1 MFNWVK
7 LSTPKSQSRDTK
19 PGQPLKRSEKWDQ
32 KNYSKSK
39 TSPWAMNLEVSSF
52 WAKRTFLAS
61 TLPKSSL
68 SSNKVQKFTMTLTKR
83 SISHQWA
90 KNLTNRHLSL
100 FLASNRRKIRQ
111 VSTWKRS
118 WLKLLS
124 RPIPS
129 LSATI
134 WRVRCGSSKCATLPA
149 TDSKTRMTVTRKKKK
164 KCRMWSKT
172 SKKLKSKANLNLSIQ
187 DRVVQIVRSKFV
199 QKWTQELAK
208 QLLTNQSRSNPN
220 NERGEEWYSGLT
232 KIRKIRLT
240 LTRQLGCSVKKVR
253 NGNFWSQILKWAHWE
268 MPRFSSDKTTWSTS
282 RIKLGRRP
290 RCREK
295 ESKKIDWPRRYY
307 TRLSSVKL
315 RSPKQTHRIVRSQA
329 TRRRLTIWQNLELK
343 VLKLA

>member
-1 MFNWVK
+1 
-7 LSTPKSQSRDTK
+7 
-19 PGQPLKRSEKWDQ
+19 
-32 KNYSKSK
+32 
-39 TSPWAMNLEVSSF
+39 MNLEVSSF

-83 SISHQWA
+83 PISHQWA

-100 FLASNRRKIRQ
+100 FSASNRRKIRQ
-111 VSTWKRS
+111 ASTWKRS

-208 QLLTNQSRSNPN
+208 
-220 NERGEEWYSGLT
+220 
-232 KIRKIRLT
+232 
-240 LTRQLGCSVKKVR
+240 
-253 NGNFWSQILKWAHWE
+253 
-268 MPRFSSDKTTWSTS
+268 
-282 RIKLGRRP
+282 
-290 RCREK
+290 
-295 ESKKIDWPRRYY
+295 
-307 TRLSSVKL
+307 
-315 RSPKQTHRIVRSQA
+315 
-329 TRRRLTIWQNLELK
+329 
-343 VLKLA
+343 